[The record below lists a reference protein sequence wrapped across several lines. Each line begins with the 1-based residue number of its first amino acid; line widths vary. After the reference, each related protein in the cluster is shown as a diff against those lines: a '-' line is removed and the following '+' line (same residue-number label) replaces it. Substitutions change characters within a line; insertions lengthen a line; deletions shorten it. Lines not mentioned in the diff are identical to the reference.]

1 MTSRRQFITL
11 LGGAAAAWPG
21 EVWGQQPATPVIGY
35 LSPGAPQT
43 TDLAAFRQGLAEAG
57 FFESQN
63 VAIEYRFA
71 AGKSDRLSA
80 LAADLVHRGVNVI
93 AVTGG
98 SAALAAKSATTTVP
112 IIFYV
117 GVDPIET
124 GLVASLSRPAG
135 NLTGITNLNVD
146 LGQKRLELLHELVP
160 KAATITLLVN
170 PTNPSTP
177 ALSKELSLAAHTLGR
192 QVHILYAS
200 TAADIDTAIADA
212 RRLPAGALMIGAN
225 AFFNTRSEQLGALTV
240 SHALPA
246 IYQFREFVAAGG
258 LMSYGG
264 NIADG
269 FRIAGVY
276 TGRILK
282 GEKPSD
288 LPVQRFTKVE
298 LIINLKTAKAL
309 GITIPI
315 TLLGRADE
323 VIE

>member
-1 MTSRRQFITL
+1 VIQRRQFMSL
-11 LGGAAAAWPG
+11 LGGAAAMWP
-21 EVWGQQPATPVIGY
+21 VAARGQAAIPVIGY

-43 TDLAAFRQGLAEAG
+43 TDLAAFRQGLSEAG
-57 FFESQN
+57 FFESPN

-71 AGKSDRLSA
+71 GGKSDRLSA

-98 SAALAAKSATTTVP
+98 SAAVAAKFATTSVP
-112 IIFYV
+112 IVFYV

-135 NLTGITNLNVD
+135 NLTGITNLNVN

-160 KAATITLLVN
+160 KAATIALLVN

-192 QVHILYAS
+192 QVHVLYAS
-200 TAADIDTAIADA
+200 TSSEIDAALASA
-212 RRLPAGALMIGAN
+212 RELPVGALMIGAD

-264 NIADG
+264 NIVDG
-269 FRIAGVY
+269 FRVAGVY

-288 LPVQRFTKVE
+288 LPVQQFTKVE
-298 LIINLKTAKAL
+298 LIINLKTANAL
-309 GITIPI
+309 GLTIPI